1 MWEKA
6 IRPAPAEPP
15 RRTFALTGPSISID
29 PRHNAIRP
37 DLADIR
43 LAEYVFAPHYAA
55 PLPCV
60 VTRAVTLHAV
70 EPRSTARNLW
80 AVEVAE
86 IELSGDRARVHLD
99 GPISLVAEATPR
111 ALSELGLHPGAAIWA
126 SVKATEV
133 DVYPM

>member
-6 IRPAPAEPP
+6 TRPAPAEPP

-37 DLADIR
+37 DLADVR

-60 VTRAVTLHAV
+60 VTRAVTLHAESSPTS
-70 EPRSTARNLW
+70 EPLAELKVGESFEVLEVLR
-80 AVEVAE
+80 EVAWGVSPE
-86 IELSGDRARVHLD
+86 HRLAGYVDRQALD
-99 GPISLVAEATPR
+99 L
-111 ALSELGLHPGAAIWA
+111 AA
-126 SVKATEV
+126 
-133 DVYPM
+133 